1 MNETKLRGRLLTILL
16 RRGQTN
22 VDVDVFE
29 LAASC
34 RSSVYAVLKTLAELD
49 GRGLVD
55 ARRLRLTLDGLALAS
70 ALAGAR
76 AAEARGKLGQPP
88 PERKSGRSVTAARHA
103 A

>member
-22 VDVDVFE
+22 VPIDVFE
-29 LAASC
+29 LATGC
-34 RSSVYAVLKTLAELD
+34 RSSLYAVLRTLAELD

-70 ALAGAR
+70 ALAGAGV
-76 AAEARGKLGQPP
+76 ADRGLKLGPAP
-88 PERKSGRSVTAARHA
+88 RARKSRRSVPAARHA